1 MSEKMSSQF
10 RLGEVKLRVSELDR
24 SIAYYEQV
32 IGFKVLRKEDNIAY
46 LTADGKTTLL
56 ILEEVEDAV
65 VTPAQTASGLYHFAI
80 LLPSRTSLG
89 SFLNHLAEQDVK
101 LGQADHL
108 VSEALYVYDP
118 DNHGIEIYRDR
129 PRDEW
134 NYELDGHVKMAS
146 DPIDLESLMNDG
158 KQEVW
163 NGLPSDTIMGHVHL
177 HVSDLMKSKAFYCD
191 VLGFDIMANWP
202 GAMFIAAGGYHHH
215 LGMNTWAGVGAPLA
229 PPNATGI
236 SYYKMII
243 PEADEIERTLK
254 RLKQADIAVEQRQDA
269 WYFQDP
275 SGIEI
280 KLSQQ

>member
-10 RLGEVKLRVSELDR
+10 RLGEVKLRVSQLER
-24 SIAYYEQV
+24 SIAYYEQI
-32 IGFKVLRKEDNIAY
+32 IGFKVLNKEGNVAY
-46 LTADGKTTLL
+46 LTADGKTPLL
-56 ILEEVEDAV
+56 ILEEVKDAV
-65 VTPAQTASGLYHFAI
+65 ITPAQSASGLYHFAL
-80 LLPSRTSLG
+80 LLPSRESLG
-89 SFLNHLAEQDVK
+89 SFLNHLAKEGVK

-118 DNHGIEIYRDR
+118 DHHGIEIYRDR
-129 PRDEW
+129 PRDSW
-134 NYELDGHVKMAS
+134 NFDLDGHVKMAS
-146 DPIDLESLMNDG
+146 DPIDMESLMNDG
-158 KQEVW
+158 KSVEW
-163 NGLPSDTIMGHVHL
+163 NGLPADTVMGHVHL
-177 HVSDLMKSKAFYCD
+177 HVSDLMKSKTFYCD

-202 GAMFIAAGGYHHH
+202 GALFIAAGGYHHH

-243 PEADEIERTLK
+243 PEQDDIQRTLE
-254 RLKQADIAVEQRQDA
+254 RLRNADVTVTERQGA

-280 KLSQQ
+280 QLSQQ